1 MSRSGGLD
9 KTGLRRRTRQVCGS
23 ASGGMAR
30 GNRGANEQTLPR
42 QLDRLV
48 KQSED
53 LETVRALLSRVASD
67 SLTIV

>member
-1 MSRSGGLD
+1 
-9 KTGLRRRTRQVCGS
+9 
-23 ASGGMAR
+23 MAR
-30 GNRGANEQTLPR
+30 ENRGANEQTLPR

-53 LETVRALLSRVASD
+53 LETVRVLLSWVASD